1 MLQLDSFWYG
11 VLVIFAMVVFGFR
24 VRKSIKVI
32 AEAKRKAPNS
42 VPYFE
47 WLWIVLA
54 VFLGALFLMN
64 LFGLL

>member
-1 MLQLDSFWYG
+1 MQLDSFWYS
-11 VLVIFAMVVFGFR
+11 VLVIFALGVFGFR
-24 VRKSIKVI
+24 VRKSIKAI

-54 VFLGALFLMN
+54 LFLGGLFILN